1 MKKLATSLLVIVV
14 FSIQTNAQKQS
25 TDLSKTQAA
34 QVMASFV
41 ESVKPAFQKGQT
53 LKDFEFCLL
62 ENNNATPEGKALLS
76 KAFDYLSKGIPNTQI
91 SKEYSGNEI
100 VDIQQLFN
108 TIKITEPNA
117 DGIEVFGGLATITN
131 KFAETSKASGC
142 KWYQLD
148 CLIKLAL
155 LE

>member
-1 MKKLATSLLVIVV
+1 MKKLAKIILIIIV

-25 TDLSKTQAA
+25 PGLSKTQAA

-41 ESVKPAFQKGQT
+41 ESVKPAYQKGQT
-53 LKDFEFCLL
+53 FKDFEFCLL
-62 ENNNATPEGKALLS
+62 ENNNVTLEGKALLN

-100 VDIQQLFN
+100 ANAQLLFS
-108 TIKITEPNA
+108 TIKKAKPKA
-117 DGIEVFGGLATITN
+117 DGIEVFGGSATTTN
-131 KFAETSKASGC
+131 KFAETSKAKGC

-148 CLIKLAL
+148 CIIKVAL

>member
-1 MKKLATSLLVIVV
+1 MKNSAKVILIIVV

-25 TDLSKTQAA
+25 TGLSKTQAA

-41 ESVKPAFQKGQT
+41 ESVKPAFQKGQSF
-53 LKDFEFCLL
+53 KDFEFCLL

-100 VDIQQLFN
+100 ANAQLLFS
-108 TIKITEPNA
+108 TIKKAKPKA
-117 DGIEVFGGLATITN
+117 DGMEVFGGSATITN
-131 KFAETSKASGC
+131 KFAETSKAKGC

-155 LE
+155 TD